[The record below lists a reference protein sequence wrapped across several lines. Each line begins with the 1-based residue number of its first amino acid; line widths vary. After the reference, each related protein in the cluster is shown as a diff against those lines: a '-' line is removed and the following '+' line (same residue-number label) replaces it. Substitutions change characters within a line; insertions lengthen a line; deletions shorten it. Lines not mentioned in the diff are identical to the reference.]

1 MIKLRLKPP
10 EMSLE
15 EAAEYIRIV
24 NERYP
29 NVNGWADILEPLDC
43 DDEVEVRIEP
53 EAVPFQR
60 IRRITGY
67 LTGTVDRWNNAKKSE
82 LADRVKH
89 GAKGGNNGEAH

>member
-1 MIKLRLKPP
+1 MIELRLKPP

-24 NERYP
+24 NERHP
-29 NVNGWADILEPLDC
+29 NVNGWADIFELPGI
-43 DDEVEVRIEP
+43 DDEIEIRIEAAP
-53 EAVPFQR
+53 VPFQR

-89 GAKGGNNGEAH
+89 GTKGGE